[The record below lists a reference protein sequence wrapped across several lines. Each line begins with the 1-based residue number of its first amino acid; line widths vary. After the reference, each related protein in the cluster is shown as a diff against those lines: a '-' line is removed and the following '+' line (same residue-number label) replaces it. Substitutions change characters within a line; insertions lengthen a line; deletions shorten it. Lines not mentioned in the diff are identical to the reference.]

1 MRVKKFV
8 KKSAAASVTKKNGT
22 MFLSAIITELIKSC
36 SAKFKKKAR
45 HIYKSFEKRI
55 DSDDCVMPENQQ
67 VQVTVPTFLGGL
79 GVRVGWAICLSISCA
94 KSSDIKFPKNI

>member
-1 MRVKKFV
+1 
-8 KKSAAASVTKKNGT
+8 